1 MSEDTLYDM
10 WMRGEVDDLLD
21 LPYEGLRVE
30 IIGGRIVVSPAPT
43 VAHACILSDISSA
56 LTAASFKDPDFPWK
70 STQVVNLYRRSAS
83 PSCIP
88 DLLVL
93 ETDVLNAAGDA
104 EAPGLM
110 PDEIEMAVEATSPS
124 NFEQDRP
131 PTGGR
136 RLANPNKWSGYA
148 EVEIPYYLLVDR
160 SPKEAKTT
168 LYSIPDQSTGAY
180 LHRESWEFGET
191 IQLPEPFNIEIETCR
206 WRPWK

>member
-1 MSEDTLYDM
+1 MRERSQNVTKTVVSSLDRVSEDTLYDM

-43 VAHACILSDISSA
+43 VAHALRDISSA

-104 EAPGLM
+104 EDPG
-110 PDEIEMAVEATSPS
+110 
-124 NFEQDRP
+124 
-131 PTGGR
+131 
-136 RLANPNKWSGYA
+136 
-148 EVEIPYYLLVDR
+148 
-160 SPKEAKTT
+160 
-168 LYSIPDQSTGAY
+168 
-180 LHRESWEFGET
+180 
-191 IQLPEPFNIEIETCR
+191 
-206 WRPWK
+206 